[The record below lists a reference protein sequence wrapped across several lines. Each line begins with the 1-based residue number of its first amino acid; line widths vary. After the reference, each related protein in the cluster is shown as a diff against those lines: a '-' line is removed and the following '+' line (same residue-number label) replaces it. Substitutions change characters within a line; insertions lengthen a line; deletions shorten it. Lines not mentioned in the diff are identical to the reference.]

1 MLSDY
6 PAKFGV
12 NRPYGTENNGV
23 CNIISN
29 SNSNSNAEIP
39 MPRFTNGHKKLYKK
53 VYKNFI
59 KANKS
64 SIKAL

>member
-6 PAKFGV
+6 PAMFGV

-29 SNSNSNAEIP
+29 SNSNAKVP

-53 VYKNFI
+53 VYKSFI